1 MWYLIALILTIIL
14 FKFIFRINIRQ
25 IKKQTENQELSEITK
40 RFPEDIEI
48 AKEML
53 KELNNENVKIEQAKD
68 TGTSLYIALTNKIII
83 ADMKNNYSRIQTI
96 AHECLHSI
104 QDRRLQIFNFVISN
118 INLLYFVI
126 ITILTVFKIINNIE
140 LPIFIFMILGIIQ
153 FSVRSFLEI
162 DAMTKSKYLAKEYI
176 ENKKLCSKEEV
187 NKLIEEHD
195 KINKIGIPFVIDNL
209 LNSILIKIVIYVLI
223 IIII

>member
-14 FKFIFRINIRQ
+14 FKFIFKINIKQ

-53 KELNNENVKIEQAKD
+53 KKLNNENVKIEQAKD
-68 TGTSLYIALTNKIII
+68 TGTSLYIAVTNKIII

-118 INLLYFVI
+118 INLLYFFI

-176 ENKKLCSKEEV
+176 ENKKICSKEEI
-187 NKLIEEHD
+187 NKLLEEYD

-209 LNSILIKIVIYVLI
+209 LNSILIKILIYVLI
-223 IIII
+223 CFVL